1 MKLVLKL
8 IVFFI
13 GLTQLYNEPAGTSL
27 YTLQHFLQLALR
39 GKFARIDLGPVK
51 NMRRYGQ
58 VNPPEYN
65 LKNVQVPTKL
75 YVGDSDI
82 LTKPKNVEK
91 VRKILPHI
99 LKISWVNHPTG
110 SKPEVVSKII

>member
-1 MKLVLKL
+1 M
-8 IVFFI
+8 
-13 GLTQLYNEPAGTSL
+13 

-91 VRKILPHI
+91 VRKILPSAGTGYPS
-99 LKISWVNHPTG
+99 LKARLDLSPFFKLFWA
-110 SKPEVVSKII
+110 

>member
-1 MKLVLKL
+1 
-8 IVFFI
+8 
-13 GLTQLYNEPAGTSL
+13 
-27 YTLQHFLQLALR
+27 
-39 GKFARIDLGPVK
+39 
-51 NMRRYGQ
+51 MRRYGQ